1 MIMQQSV
8 TEAKP
13 VIKRASEHP
22 DKNPNQDRCQHV
34 SGMYL
39 FKANSENAQCVKSVQ
54 S

>member
-1 MIMQQSV
+1 M
-8 TEAKP
+8 TEAKQ

-39 FKANSENAQCVKSVQ
+39 FKANNENAQCVKSVQ